1 MGQEPLATASRERW
15 AVVPLGRV
23 RRRSLYSP
31 FTSPRS
37 LAPRAS
43 IGTIAVVLA
52 LGFLAVAGPG
62 PPVAAASDSAPASS
76 VPGAVVG
83 AAGSTGL
90 LLGSSAVQPSADT
103 DSAGLAEAFQ
113 YTAPASGTV
122 QSLSLYVNSGNSA
135 PAIAVGLYS
144 DVSGQPATLLT
155 SATINSP
162 SAGAWNVVG
171 VSPVAVNSG
180 SVYWLAALALSGTL
194 AIRDTA
200 SGGGPTENSASSS
213 LSELPASW
221 SSGAPWANSPA
232 SFYASASTAGSPPP
246 PAPTNTAP
254 PSISGSAVEGQTLS
268 ASNGSWTGSPTSYAY
283 QWQDCNALG
292 EGCLSVSG
300 ATASSYT
307 LAASDVGDTVRV
319 VVTAANA
326 GGGTPAASATS
337 GPVTARPLTASFTYS
352 PTSVVSEQPVTFDA
366 ASSTC
371 PDTPCTY
378 EWSDDG
384 SPTRPISPSWPLGS
398 GQALTFTFFDPGTKY
413 VRLVITD
420 ATGQTATVE
429 HNVVVEASQSPPP
442 PPAPT
447 NTAPPSIS
455 GSAVEGQT
463 LSASNGSW
471 TGSPTSYAYQWQD
484 CNALGEGCLSVSGAT
499 ASSYTLAASDV
510 GDTVRVVVTAAN
522 AGGGTPAASAT
533 SGPVTARPLTASFT
547 YSPTSV
553 VSEQPV
559 TFDAASST
567 CPDTP
572 CTYEWSDD
580 GSPTRPISPSW
591 PLGSGQ
597 ALTFT
602 FFDPG
607 TKYVRLVIT
616 DATGQTATVEHNVVV
631 EASQSP
637 PPPPAPTNTAPP
649 SISGSAVE
657 GQTLSASN
665 GSWTG
670 SPTSY
675 AYQWQDCNALGEGC
689 LSVSGATASSY
700 TLAASDVGGTV
711 RVVVTASNSAGSA
724 LAPSAQTA
732 MISKGGGQQTKCFP
746 NPEACGYPGP
756 NDTGPEAGVK
766 LTEASGEVVLHNN
779 EHYENKKLIGKIR
792 VEGENDVIK
801 NDEILTT
808 GTCPTEECSSS
819 SILQNSGNNLTIDH
833 VRAGGTATHGANRAN
848 ESITTF
854 ATNVTIEWSN
864 IAYNSGGSTIDG
876 GGTIAHDYCN
886 MEFFKAGEH
895 YECIDDDSLGGIG
908 ENEPPIIVKES
919 TLYNPHSLTSVLFY
933 KAEAAELKEVRI
945 ENNLLAG
952 GGYTISIGPGGYK
965 RKGPEII
972 TGNRFA
978 RACEGKATKEGQSS
992 KWFCASQTI
1001 NYTEEN
1007 ASPSIDGDGYYPL
1020 VGAYGYW
1027 AGGEQSE
1034 LKWSGNYF
1042 DENLEE
1048 ATVGG

>member
-1 MGQEPLATASRERW
+1 MPEPDERPNPPRRPSGLLEDRHALLRLPGLGLRDRGNPTPPVVTVLPPPPAETPPPPPPSPPVNTALPTIAGTATEGQALSASSGTWSGSPTSYAYQWQGCNALGEGCLSVGGATAQSYTLAASDVGGTMRVVVTASNAGGSTPASSAATA
-15 AVVPLGRV
+15 AVVP
-23 RRRSLYSP
+23 
-31 FTSPRS
+31 
-37 LAPRAS
+37 AP
-43 IGTIAVVLA
+43 
-52 LGFLAVAGPG
+52 
-62 PPVAAASDSAPASS
+62 PPP
-76 VPGAVVG
+76 
-83 AAGSTGL
+83 
-90 LLGSSAVQPSADT
+90 
-103 DSAGLAEAFQ
+103 
-113 YTAPASGTV
+113 
-122 QSLSLYVNSGNSA
+122 
-135 PAIAVGLYS
+135 
-144 DVSGQPATLLT
+144 
-155 SATINSP
+155 
-162 SAGAWNVVG
+162 
-171 VSPVAVNSG
+171 
-180 SVYWLAALALSGTL
+180 
-194 AIRDTA
+194 
-200 SGGGPTENSASSS
+200 
-213 LSELPASW
+213 
-221 SSGAPWANSPA
+221 
-232 SFYASASTAGSPPP
+232 PPP
-246 PAPTNTAP
+246 PAPTNTALP
-254 PSISGSAVEGQTLS
+254 TVSGSAVEGQTLS

-283 QWQDCNALG
+283 QWQDCNSSG
-292 EGCLSVSG
+292 ESCVSISG
-300 ATASSYT
+300 ATASSYK
-307 LAASDVGDTVRV
+307 LAARDVGSTMRV
-319 VVTAANA
+319 VVTASNA
-326 GGGTPAASATS
+326 GGSTPASSAATAVVVPAPPPHLRRTPRCPLS
-337 GPVTARPLTASFTYS
+337 AGPLWKARRSARATAR
-352 PTSVVSEQPVTFDA
+352 
-366 ASSTC
+366 
-371 PDTPCTY
+371 
-378 EWSDDG
+378 
-384 SPTRPISPSWPLGS
+384 
-398 GQALTFTFFDPGTKY
+398 
-413 VRLVITD
+413 
-420 ATGQTATVE
+420 
-429 HNVVVEASQSPPP
+429 
-442 PPAPT
+442 
-447 NTAPPSIS
+447 
-455 GSAVEGQT
+455 
-463 LSASNGSW
+463 W

-484 CNALGEGCLSVSGAT
+484 CNSSGESCVSISGAT
-499 ASSYTLAASDV
+499 ASSYKLAVKDV
-510 GDTVRVVVTAAN
+510 GSTMRMVVTASN
-522 AGGGTPAASAT
+522 TGGSTPASSAA
-533 SGPVTARPLTASFT
+533 TAA
-547 YSPTSV
+547 V
-553 VSEQPV
+553 V
-559 TFDAASST
+559 AA
-567 CPDTP
+567 PP
-572 CTYEWSDD
+572 
-580 GSPTRPISPSW
+580 
-591 PLGSGQ
+591 
-597 ALTFT
+597 
-602 FFDPG
+602 
-607 TKYVRLVIT
+607 
-616 DATGQTATVEHNVVV
+616 
-631 EASQSP
+631 P